1 MNKRTKVAIGEIY
14 NGLGILMKPWA
25 TIENTPFKE
34 GVRFLLCG
42 RVHLSLHGVPSLELG
57 CQPWTL
63 VKGSQ

>member
-1 MNKRTKVAIGEIY
+1 
-14 NGLGILMKPWA
+14 MKPWA

-42 RVHLSLHGVPSLELG
+42 RVHLSLHGVPMLELG